1 MIDDLLPFLFSGDL
15 PDLWTR
21 AGGGQG
27 FGGGSSGG
35 GGRSSGGGGGDS
47 SGLIELVLWLLI
59 RHPQIGIPVL
69 IIVVL
74 VWAFSRHTATA
85 GGKNQRQVYR
95 TAAPPAASTS
105 VLALQQRDPNFSAIL
120 FLDLARLVY
129 LRAQEARG
137 TGELGP
143 VAPYLSPPAL
153 LSLQSRS
160 KATEVRDVI
169 IGASRIQNMQISNN
183 EAHISVLLEANY
195 TEMIEGKASQR
206 WVMERWIYRRAANT
220 LSPGPDRMR
229 ALSCANCGSPID
241 TTREGRCRNCD
252 SLLTDARIQWQV
264 EGISLLDQK
273 LLPRILLQKG
283 GGVEKGTD
291 MPLVAAPDLPAAARA
306 LTARHPELHWPDF
319 RRRVEEIF
327 VEIQNAWSEG
337 RWEKARPYETDFLF
351 QQHRYWMERYAREG
365 LRNRSADLRVT
376 EVVPA
381 KIAVDAYFEAIT
393 VRIFARM
400 KDWTE
405 DANGQVLGGSA
416 TQDRVFSEY
425 WTFIRS
431 AGKSAK
437 PRENL
442 HSCPSCGAPL
452 DQVQQSGV
460 CGYCD
465 AKITGGE
472 FDWVLAAIDQ
482 DEVYGG

>member
-1 MIDDLLPFLFSGDL
+1 MIHDLLPFLFSGDL

-27 FGGGSSGG
+27 FGGGGSSGG
-35 GGRSSGGGGGDS
+35 GSSGGGGGGDS
-47 SGLIELVLWLLI
+47 SGLIQLLLWLLI
-59 RHPQIGIPVL
+59 RHPQIGVPVL
-69 IIVVL
+69 IVVVL
-74 VWAFSRHTATA
+74 VWAFSRHTASV
-85 GGKNQRQVYR
+85 GGRNERQVYR
-95 TAAPPAASTS
+95 TAAPPPSTTS
-105 VLALQQRDPNFSAIL
+105 ILALQQRDPNFSVIL

-129 LRAQEARG
+129 VRAQEARG

-143 VAPYLSPPAL
+143 VAPYLSPAAL
-153 LSLQSRS
+153 ASLQSRS
-160 KATEVRDVI
+160 ATSEVRDVI
-169 IGASRIQNMQISNN
+169 IGASRIQNVQISSN
-183 EAHISVLLEANY
+183 EARISVLLEANY
-195 TEMIEGKASQR
+195 TEKIADKTSQR
-206 WVMERWIYRRAANT
+206 WVMERWTFRRAANT

-229 ALSCANCGSPID
+229 TLSCANCGSPMD

-264 EGISLLDQK
+264 EAIALLDQK

-291 MPLVAAPDLPAAARA
+291 LPLVAAPDLPAAARA
-306 LTARHPELHWPDF
+306 LSARHPELHWPDF

-327 VEIQNAWSEG
+327 VEIQTAWSEG
-337 RWEKARPYETDFLF
+337 TWEKARPYETDFLF
-351 QQHRYWMERYAREG
+351 QQHRYWIERYAREG

-381 KIAVDAYFEAIT
+381 KIAVDAYFETIT

-405 DANGQVLGGSA
+405 DKGGQVLGGSP

-431 AGKSAK
+431 AGKAAK
-437 PRENL
+437 PRDNL

-452 DQVQQSGV
+452 DKVNQSGV